1 MNFTE
6 TREVLN
12 FTTQFGSGDLIANGT
27 LTSIAEAD
35 RQTGDNIVYNDTETR
50 EFEFVINGKN
60 TARS

>member
-35 RQTGDNIVYNDTETR
+35 WQTGDNIVYNDTETR

-60 TARS
+60 TDRS